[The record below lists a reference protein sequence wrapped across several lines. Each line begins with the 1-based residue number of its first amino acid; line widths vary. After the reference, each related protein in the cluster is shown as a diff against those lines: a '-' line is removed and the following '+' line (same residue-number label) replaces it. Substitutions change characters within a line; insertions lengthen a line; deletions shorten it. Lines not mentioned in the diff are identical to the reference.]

1 LENKL
6 IKYRT
11 DEDFG
16 ILTLNRPEKRN
27 ALNPELVESIK
38 EKLDEIEKDHD
49 VKVII
54 ITGEGKAFCA
64 GADLEYLHKLQDYST
79 TENERDSE
87 ELADLFLKIYNF
99 PKPTI
104 AAVNGAAIA
113 GGCGL
118 ASVCDFIVANEEYAK
133 FGYSEVKIGFIPA
146 IVAIFLIR
154 RIGEGRAKQ
163 LLLTGE
169 IINAKTAF
177 ELGFV
182 NYLYNNVL
190 DGSLEVASNIAQNSV
205 LSLKETKSMIHL
217 ISRLSVEEAV
227 NYCVRL
233 NAISRSTE
241 DFKEGLNKF
250 FNK

>member
-1 LENKL
+1 MENKL

-241 DFKEGLNKF
+241 DFKEGLNQF

>member
-1 LENKL
+1 
-6 IKYRT
+6 
-11 DEDFG
+11 
-16 ILTLNRPEKRN
+16 
-27 ALNPELVESIK
+27 LVESIK

-49 VKVII
+49 VKVLI

-241 DFKEGLNKF
+241 DFKEGLNQF